1 MVKAVRRGKSIRA
14 VARMFR
20 VSPPTVQ
27 RWVEKAK
34 RQRLD
39 RVCFESASTAPK
51 RVANRTS
58 FEVEQTVLSIRQHL
72 KDESPLGEF
81 GAVAIRRELE
91 LSNASALPS
100 LRTIGRIL
108 DRCGA
113 LDYRRRVRRPPPP
126 RGWYLQDVA
135 QQKAELD
142 EFDFVQGLAIRGKTE
157 VEVFNVVSLHGSLVG
172 SFPDSPYDTQSA
184 IGAILTHWREVGL
197 PKYAQF
203 DNDNRFSG
211 PHQHPNSIGRVIRLC
226 LSLGVVPVFAP
237 PREHGLQNGIESYN
251 GLWQAKVWCRFEY
264 ESLEQVQEQSRK
276 YVEASR
282 KRKAAKVEGAPAR
295 RMFPRRW
302 KGNDKGCVRG
312 RIIYIRR
319 TDDQGC
325 LIVLGNKIEVSA
337 NWKHRLVRCEIDI
350 DQKEMRFYALRRSDP
365 SNQPLLRRTAYELP
379 RRYLQD

>member
-1 MVKAVRRGKSIRA
+1 MVKAIRRGKSVRA
-14 VARMFR
+14 VARLFR

-34 RQRLD
+34 GQRLD
-39 RVCFESASTAPK
+39 RACFESASKAPK
-51 RVANRTS
+51 RVANRTP
-58 FEVEQTVLSIRQHL
+58 FEVEQTVLSIRNQL
-72 KDESPLGEF
+72 KEESALGEF
-81 GAVAIRRELE
+81 GALAIRRELVCRN
-91 LSNASALPS
+91 LLVVPS

-108 DRCGA
+108 DRSGA

-126 RGWYLQDVA
+126 KGWYLQDVA

-142 EFDFVQGLAIRGKTE
+142 EFDFVQGLAIRGKSD
-157 VEVFNVVSLHGSLVG
+157 VEVFNVVSLHGSMVG
-172 SFPDSPYDTQSA
+172 SFPNHPYDTESA
-184 IGAILTHWREVGL
+184 MAAILEHWREVGL
-197 PKYAQF
+197 PDYAQF

-211 PHQHPNSIGRVIRLC
+211 PHQHPNSIGRIIRLC

-237 PREHGLQNGIESYN
+237 PREHGLQNGVESYN

-264 ESLEQVQEQSRK
+264 ESLEQVQEQSQK

-282 KRKAAKVEGAPAR
+282 KRKAARIEAAPAR
-295 RMFPRRW
+295 RKFPSKW
-302 KGNDKGCVRG
+302 KRNEKWGVRG

-350 DQKEMRFYALRRSDP
+350 DQKQMRLFALRRSDP
-365 SNQPLLRRTAYELP
+365 INQPMLLQTPYELP
-379 RRYLQD
+379 RRYLKD

>member
-1 MVKAVRRGKSIRA
+1 MVKAVRRGKSIRS
-14 VARMFR
+14 VARLFR

-34 RQRLD
+34 GQRLD
-39 RVCFESASTAPK
+39 RACFESASKAPK

-58 FEVEQTVLSIRQHL
+58 FEVEQTVLSLRYQL
-72 KDESPLGEF
+72 KEDSALGEF
-81 GAVAIRRELE
+81 GALAIRRELE
-91 LSNASALPS
+91 SRNLSALPS

-108 DRCGA
+108 DRNGA

-126 RGWYLQDVA
+126 KGWYLQDVA

-142 EFDFVQGLAIRGKTE
+142 EFDFVQGLAIRGKSDI
-157 VEVFNVVSLHGSLVG
+157 EVFNVVSLHGSLVG
-172 SFPDSPYDTQSA
+172 SFPDHPYDTESA
-184 IGAILTHWREVGL
+184 MRAILSHWREVGL
-197 PKYAQF
+197 PNYAQF

-211 PHQHPNSIGRVIRLC
+211 PHQHPNSIGRIIRLC
-226 LSLGVVPVFAP
+226 LSVGVVPVFAP

-264 ESLEQVQEQSRK
+264 ASLEQVQEQSRK

-282 KRKAAKVEGAPAR
+282 KRKAARVEAAPAR
-295 RMFPRRW
+295 RKFPSKW
-302 KGNDKGCVRG
+302 KHKDKRAVRG

-319 TDDQGC
+319 TDEEGR
-325 LIVLGNKIEVSA
+325 LIVLGNKIKVSA

-350 DQKEMRFYALRRSDP
+350 EQKEMRFYALRRSDP
-365 SNQPLLRRTAYELP
+365 SNQPLLHRAAYELP